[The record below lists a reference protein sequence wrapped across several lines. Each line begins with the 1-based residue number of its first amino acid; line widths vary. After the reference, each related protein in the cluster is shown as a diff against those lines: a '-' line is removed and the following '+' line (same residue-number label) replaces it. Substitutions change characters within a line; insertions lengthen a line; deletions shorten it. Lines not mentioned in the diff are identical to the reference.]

1 MSLRQAENRVRI
13 EGILSEINLKY
24 GSYQKNGRTVDNVG
38 GDIKVL
44 VHQEIN
50 GENHDF
56 IIPVY
61 MFAAKY
67 TNAGKPNPAYASIET
82 VMKEYTSIAACGNEA
97 NADKIRITNG
107 DIRMN
112 EYYNPQGQLVSFPR
126 VNASFVNK
134 ATGDFRPE
142 ASWSLEFAVSSM
154 DFVTDDEGVEVE
166 PRKLRIKILVP
177 QYGGK
182 LDTMELYATNP
193 RVIDAITSY
202 WEAQKT
208 YSAKGRL
215 NFTTITKQII
225 EEMDFGEPEVR
236 TRTTTVSE
244 LIVTKGTQSPLEDD
258 MAFAIADLA
267 AALKEHKANLEAL
280 KDKTNNK
287 TKNTPAPAGTSAN
300 EAFDLGF

>member
-1 MSLRQAENRVRI
+1 MSLRQAENRVKI

-24 GSYQKNGRTVDNVG
+24 GSYQKNGRTVDNIG

-44 VHQEIN
+44 VKQEIN
-50 GENHDF
+50 GEQKDF

-61 MFAAKY
+61 MFANKY
-67 TNAGKPNPAYASIET
+67 TNAGKPNPAYTSIET
-82 VMKEYTSIAACGNEA
+82 VMKEYISIAACGSEA
-97 NADKIRITNG
+97 TADKIRITNG

-112 EYYNPQGQLVSFPR
+112 EYYNAQGNLVSFPR

-134 ATGDFRPE
+134 ATGEFRPE

-154 DFVTDDEGVEVE
+154 DFVTDADGVEVE

-177 QYGGK
+177 QYGGR

-193 RVIDAITSY
+193 RVIDAISSY
-202 WEAQKT
+202 WETQKT

-215 NFTTITKQII
+215 NFTSVTTQVI

-236 TRTTTVSE
+236 VRTTTVSE

-258 MAFAIADLA
+258 MAFAPADLA
-267 AALKEHKANLEAL
+267 EAL
-280 KDKTNNK
+280 KGHKAELESKKEKTNNK
-287 TKNTPAPAGTSAN
+287 TKNTPAPAGASAN
-300 EAFDLGF
+300 EDFDLGF

>member
-1 MSLRQAENRVRI
+1 MSLRQAENRVKI

-24 GSYQKNGRTVDNVG
+24 GSYQKNGRTVDNIG

-44 VHQEIN
+44 VKQEIN
-50 GENHDF
+50 GEQKDF

-61 MFAAKY
+61 MFANKY
-67 TNAGKPNPAYASIET
+67 TNAGKPNPAYTSIET
-82 VMKEYTSIAACGNEA
+82 VMKEYVSIAACGSEA
-97 NADKIRITNG
+97 TADKIRITNG

-112 EYYNPQGQLVSFPR
+112 EYYNAQGNLVSFPR

-134 ATGDFRPE
+134 ATGEFRPE

-154 DFVTDDEGVEVE
+154 DFVTDADGVEVE

-177 QYGGK
+177 QYGGR

-193 RVIDAITSY
+193 RVIDAISSY
-202 WEAQKT
+202 WETQKT

-215 NFTTITKQII
+215 NFTSVTTQVI
-225 EEMDFGEPEVR
+225 EEMDFGEPEVHV
-236 TRTTTVSE
+236 RTTTVSE

-258 MAFAIADLA
+258 MAFAPADLA
-267 AALKEHKANLEAL
+267 EALKEHKAELES
-280 KDKTNNK
+280 KKEKTNNK
-287 TKNTPAPAGTSAN
+287 TKNTPAPAGASAN
-300 EAFDLGF
+300 EDFDLGF

>member
-1 MSLRQAENRVRI
+1 MSLRQAENRVKI

-24 GSYQKNGRTVDNVG
+24 GSYQKNGRTVDNIG

-44 VHQEIN
+44 VKQEIN
-50 GENHDF
+50 GEQKDF

-61 MFAAKY
+61 MFANKY
-67 TNAGKPNPAYASIET
+67 TNAGKPNPAYTSIET
-82 VMKEYTSIAACGNEA
+82 VMKEYISIAACGSEA
-97 NADKIRITNG
+97 TADKIRITNG

-112 EYYNPQGQLVSFPR
+112 EYYNAQGNLVSFPR

-134 ATGDFRPE
+134 ATGEFRPE

-154 DFVTDDEGVEVE
+154 DFVTDADGVEVE

-177 QYGGK
+177 QYGGR

-193 RVIDAITSY
+193 RVIDAISSY
-202 WEAQKT
+202 WETQKT

-215 NFTTITKQII
+215 NFTSVTTQVI
-225 EEMDFGEPEVR
+225 EEMDFGEPEVHV
-236 TRTTTVSE
+236 RTTTVSE

-258 MAFAIADLA
+258 MAFAPADLA
-267 AALKEHKANLEAL
+267 EALKEHKAELES
-280 KDKTNNK
+280 KKEKTNNK
-287 TKNTPAPAGTSAN
+287 TKNTPAPAGASAN
-300 EAFDLGF
+300 EDFDLGF